1 MNEKV
6 KGRKV
11 ENPPFP
17 TFLPTIEEDAGK
29 AVESVHAGVAKGPIE
44 DDIYH
49 PKMFRFTSPSIMF
62 TEEHETK
69 APARDRSRAKLA
81 KVKK

>member
-1 MNEKV
+1 MNEKK

-17 TFLPTIEEDAGK
+17 TFLPAIEEDAG
-29 AVESVHAGVAKGPIE
+29 EVAQSPIE
-44 DDIYH
+44 NDIYH
-49 PKMFRFTSPSIMF
+49 PKMFRFTSPSIVF